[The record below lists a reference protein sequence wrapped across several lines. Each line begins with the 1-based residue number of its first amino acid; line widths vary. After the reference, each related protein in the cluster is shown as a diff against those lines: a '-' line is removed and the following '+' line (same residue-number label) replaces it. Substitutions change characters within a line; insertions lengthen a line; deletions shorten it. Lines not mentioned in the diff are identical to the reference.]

1 MFATASLAA
10 RIERAECTMLM
21 ELARAAAAR
30 LGRGEVVVAP
40 IGGGVAVHTGPGSPA
55 NKLAGMGFGDFP
67 PTAELETIEE
77 AFALRRAPLQV
88 EFASLGNPAIP
99 RMLTHRGYEL
109 IGFENVLGLPL
120 DANKLEGAGDGSIT
134 VERAGIDETPTW
146 MDAVA
151 TGFLHPDT
159 FDGPPTHES
168 FSREAIEQIFGDT
181 FATPSF
187 ERFIARRAGVVA
199 GGASLRIHQGVAQLA
214 GAATLPDHRRL
225 GVQTALLRH
234 RLLDAARRGCDV
246 AVVTT
251 QPGSKSTENAQRF
264 GFSVLYVRA
273 ILVKDSQRSSA

>member
-30 LGRGEVVVAP
+30 RGRGEVVVAP

-55 NKLAGMGFGDFP
+55 NKLAGLGFGDFP
-67 PTAELETIEE
+67 PAAELETIEE
-77 AFALRRAPLQV
+77 AFALRQSPLQV
-88 EFASLGNPAIP
+88 EFASLGDPVIP
-99 RMLTHRGYEL
+99 RMLSRRGYEL

-120 DANKLEGAGDGSIT
+120 DSETMQETASPSIT
-134 VERAGIDETPTW
+134 VERAGADDTQMW

-159 FDGPPTHES
+159 FDGPVSHES
-168 FSREAIEQIFGDT
+168 YSRDVIEQIFGDT

-187 ERFIARRAGVVA
+187 ERFIARRDGVVA

-214 GAATLPDHRRL
+214 GAATLPEHRRQ
-225 GVQTALLRH
+225 GVQTALLRY
-234 RLLDAARRGCDV
+234 RLFDAARRGCDV

-251 QPGSKSTENAQRF
+251 QPGSKSTENVQRF
-264 GFSVLYVRA
+264 GFAVLYVRA
-273 ILVKDSQRSSA
+273 ILIKDNQRSP